1 MPGHHRLLDSL
12 DVEDDRDKAQSD
24 ADLFGV
30 LADPTRLRIIYQL
43 LEGPRCVGDLVREL
57 GVRQSLV
64 SHHLAV
70 LRRHEVV
77 TAERR
82 KQTIVYEL
90 PERIASALDGRTIDL
105 GCCVVTFRPATRTG
119 SDQRERHD

>member
-1 MPGHHRLLDSL
+1 MPASTRLVDSGAM
-12 DVEDDRDKAQSD
+12 EDDTKKAEWD
-24 ADLFGV
+24 AHLFRV

-43 LEGPRCVGDLVREL
+43 LDGPRRVGDIVREL

-70 LRRHEVV
+70 LRKHNVV

-82 KQTIVYEL
+82 KQAVVYEL
-90 PERIASALDGRTIDL
+90 PEHIAGALDGRTLDL
-105 GCCVVTFRPATRTG
+105 GCCIVTFRPASQQTRAEEQTSG
-119 SDQRERHD
+119 